1 MAMFL
6 IAGSFRITGAQPDG
20 DSIRF
25 TPDDPAKWDL
35 ITGPNRVKRNAS
47 GSAQLRL
54 DAIDALETH
63 YGTPR
68 THQPLELA
76 HAAAAELLD
85 WLGFSNVVRA
95 QDETVTSS
103 TPDTVAGYILTRSAD
118 LYGRCIAFVGRGAPP
133 DADGS
138 QFFVD
143 VDVLRTTANH
153 HLIRQGLAYPTYYRG
168 LFPDLRNEFTAVAK
182 QARRWTRGVGQRRNH
197 CRLRRQRARVGDHQQ
212 RAGRQ
217 RRTRNRK
224 RRSRCGHRHR
234 RRRRPVV
241 GECDRRLVRQEP
253 GFCSVRESL
262 CDKRF
267 QPAKVV
273 TLDLTA

>member
-76 HAAAAELLD
+76 HAARRAARLAELQQRRWRTRRNVYLEYPRHGSRLYSD
-85 WLGFSNVVRA
+85 ALGRSVRA
-95 QDETVTSS
+95 VHCLRGTWRS
-103 TPDTVAGYILTRSAD
+103 TRRRWVAVLR
-118 LYGRCIAFVGRGAPP
+118 GRGR
-133 DADGS
+133 
-138 QFFVD
+138 VE
-143 VDVLRTTANH
+143 NH
-153 HLIRQGLAYPTYYRG
+153 G
-168 LFPDLRNEFTAVAK
+168 
-182 QARRWTRGVGQRRNH
+182 
-197 CRLRRQRARVGDHQQ
+197 
-212 RAGRQ
+212 
-217 RRTRNRK
+217 
-224 RRSRCGHRHR
+224 
-234 RRRRPVV
+234 
-241 GECDRRLVRQEP
+241 
-253 GFCSVRESL
+253 
-262 CDKRF
+262 
-267 QPAKVV
+267 
-273 TLDLTA
+273 